1 MDTRCWS
8 LPWHFSII
16 LLWLNSLKAGRLC
29 KMDCWRWSW
38 RCPLLSILGNVHCR
52 AILTLAFW
60 LNKAGNLRL
69 YQNQK
74 PKSLKAHVF
83 SKKSRHS
90 LDISRNGTRKN
101 CIRST
106 HYIPSSRAGIH
117 PFYLAN
123 DCTFPLDFCSVDRRN
138 PVARSQIENDGVTW
152 SISFP
157 VRWSKLIWL
166 KKKRL
171 YNQLMVRRF

>member
-1 MDTRCWS
+1 MLVPS
-8 LPWHFSII
+8 LTFLNHFTVTKLSKSVTPLKDGLLALVLKVSFIVHLRESSLSCDSNFGI
-16 LLWLNSLKAGRLC
+16 LAKQSRQFTA
-29 KMDCWRWSW
+29 
-38 RCPLLSILGNVHCR
+38 LSESE
-52 AILTLAFW
+52 T
-60 LNKAGNLRL
+60 
-69 YQNQK
+69 
-74 PKSLKAHVF
+74 SLKAHVF
-83 SKKSRHS
+83 SKKSSHS

-123 DCTFPLDFCSVDRRN
+123 DCTFPLDFCSVDWRN
-138 PVARSQIENDGVTW
+138 PVARSQIENDGVTC

-166 KKKRL
+166 KKKGFII
-171 YNQLMVRRF
+171 N

>member
-123 DCTFPLDFCSVDRRN
+123 DCTFPLDFCSVDWRN